1 MNVLSGTIDRLALPL
16 SIDFSPRAFKST
28 FLLSG
33 TVISQGWW
41 NDFPASAKLVNRLR
55 TICSFFKKEGYVS
68 WWEWDL
74 MSGCKGDL
82 KGGWRSPVL
91 PLYTCTETPSYIVKL
106 SKHHAA
112 RPTHTRTHT
121 HDECVMNPL
130 EWKGASFPLLSERIT
145 CVLNILFFEKTKK
158 KRPLKKNGGAWRFS
172 ARNCA
177 KLRKRSSMHMMYRGS
192 SKLSSLLLSLY
203 THSGVEWLYGHQ
215 PTIRALSPSLL
226 WSPRGF

>member
-55 TICSFFKKEGYVS
+55 ITSSFFKAMQVDGNEI
-68 WWEWDL
+68 WWAVVRVI
-74 MSGCKGDL
+74 
-82 KGGWRSPVL
+82 WRVVGEVRFSHYI
-91 PLYTCTETPSYIVKL
+91 YTCTETPSYIVKL
-106 SKHHAA
+106 SKHHTA

-130 EWKGASFPLLSERIT
+130 EWKGASFPLLSEQIT
-145 CVLNILFFEKTKK
+145 CVLNILFFEK
-158 KRPLKKNGGAWRFS
+158 KRPLKKRGGMTVFRK
-172 ARNCA
+172 
-177 KLRKRSSMHMMYRGS
+177 KLRKRSSMHMVYRGS